1 MDYSEE
7 EIELI
12 QEAFKVTRSQ
22 FESDLNIQNDEDVIK
37 AIRLY
42 HDKFNMP
49 SRVDHLKVS
58 IFEKNGLWNDGITTL
73 EGHRKQEFERKYGLE
88 TELAKIGHNRLNK
101 IDEFQK
107 VLEQRRNEII
117 EIPERVRKE
126 LEIDANILLK
136 EAEEKLNDFQR
147 IKTNEMNRIVREFNE
162 LIEKET
168 MKLQN
173 EIIVQLGTLKN
184 KKLQKLRIDIDESTK
199 EFDEAFSAIMAE
211 TAPTFRENV
220 LQDEINKINK
230 NLSQVDLNELKLTE
244 LKSIADAKGL
254 QYNSRVLKADL
265 IEIIKNGE

>member
-1 MDYSEE
+1 
-7 EIELI
+7 
-12 QEAFKVTRSQ
+12 
-22 FESDLNIQNDEDVIK
+22 
-37 AIRLY
+37 
-42 HDKFNMP
+42 
-49 SRVDHLKVS
+49 
-58 IFEKNGLWNDGITTL
+58 
-73 EGHRKQEFERKYGLE
+73 
-88 TELAKIGHNRLNK
+88 
-101 IDEFQK
+101 
-107 VLEQRRNEII
+107 
-117 EIPERVRKE
+117 
-126 LEIDANILLK
+126 
-136 EAEEKLNDFQR
+136 
-147 IKTNEMNRIVREFNE
+147 MNRIVREFNE